1 MGKRVLVTVDINS
14 VSEASILYGIQLA
27 ERTGS
32 SMVLLAISLSRSTG
46 KSDASPLSTRDL
58 DGGRNG
64 WLDRALAL
72 SQQREVGF
80 EIFFTS
86 GRYWDEV
93 MRFVRTQPSV
103 RFIVMAAPKI
113 KERLE
118 SAEFATSLKLLHLEF
133 EGEILLV
140 EKAGEIM
147 KVSDL
152 YLQSSE
158 RETSL

>member
-1 MGKRVLVTVDINS
+1 MGKRILVTVDINS
-14 VSEASILYGIQLA
+14 VSDASILYGMQLA
-27 ERTGS
+27 ERIKS
-32 SMVLLAISLSRSTG
+32 SMVLLAISLSRSTRKCG
-46 KSDASPLSTRDL
+46 ASPMSHCDIN
-58 DGGRNG
+58 GGRNE
-64 WLDRALAL
+64 WLDQVLAL
-72 SQQREVGF
+72 SQQREIGL

-86 GRYWDEV
+86 GRFLNEV
-93 MRFVRTQPSV
+93 MRFVRSQPSV
-103 RFIVMAAPKI
+103 RFIVMAAQLV

-118 SAEFATSLKLLHLEF
+118 NADFAASLKRLHTEF